1 MSVGI
6 TRLADA
12 KALEP
17 ARRDGRERLLN
28 GARKLL
34 AEKGYAGM
42 ELRDVAEVGKAPRGS
57 IYHHFPGG
65 KRQLA
70 VEVAELEGTEVRAA
84 IERSLEEHGLAGTLT
99 MFGEMFRRRVKDQ
112 PERLG
117 CPVAAAAL
125 ARPED
130 PALAAAATEAFQSWE
145 APIAAALRD
154 EGVGSKDAET
164 FAGLVISTVEGALIR
179 ARAAGEEAPLDS
191 AVAGLSQALD
201 RRVGAA
207 PGELRRAAPC
217 PLYRC
222 RGRDDEGS
230 QQSV

>member
-12 KALEP
+12 KAIEP
-17 ARRDGRERLLN
+17 TRRDGRDRLLN

-42 ELRDVAEVGKAPRGS
+42 ELRDVAARGHAPRGS

-70 VEVAELEGTEVRAA
+70 VEAAELEGTEIRAA
-84 IERSLEEHGLAGTLT
+84 IERSLEERGLAETLSA
-99 MFGEMFRRRVKDQ
+99 FGEMFRRRVKDK

-130 PALAAAATEAFQSWE
+130 PALAAAATAAFQSWE
-145 APIAAALRD
+145 APIASALR
-154 EGVGSKDAET
+154 EQGVAEKDAAI
-164 FAGLVISTVEGALIR
+164 FAGLVVSTIEGALVR
-179 ARAAGEEAPLDS
+179 ARAAGDEAPLNS
-191 AVAGLSQALD
+191 AVAGLRQALD
-201 RRVGAA
+201 ALLAV
-207 PGELRRAAPC
+207 
-217 PLYRC
+217 
-222 RGRDDEGS
+222 
-230 QQSV
+230 

>member
-12 KALEP
+12 KAVETKP
-17 ARRDGRERLLN
+17 RDGRQRLLN
-28 GARKLL
+28 GARRLL

-42 ELRDVAEVGKAPRGS
+42 ELRDVAAVGEAPRGS

-70 VEVAELEGTEVRAA
+70 VEAAELEGAEIRIA
-84 IERSLEEHGLAGTLT
+84 IERSLRERGLGETLT
-99 MFGEMFRRRVKDQ
+99 MFGEMFRRRVKDH

-130 PALAAAATEAFQSWE
+130 PALAAAATAAFQSWE
-145 APIAAALRD
+145 APIAAALEE
-154 EGVGSKDAET
+154 EGVAAKDAAA
-164 FAGLVISTVEGALIR
+164 FAGLVVSTIEGALVR
-179 ARAAGEEAPLDS
+179 ARAAGDQAPLNS
-191 AVAGLSQALD
+191 AVAGLHQAL
-201 RRVGAA
+201 GGLLA
-207 PGELRRAAPC
+207 RRA
-217 PLYRC
+217 
-222 RGRDDEGS
+222 GS
-230 QQSV
+230 

>member
-1 MSVGI
+1 MSMGI

-12 KALEP
+12 EALEP
-17 ARRDGRERLLN
+17 TRRDGRERLLN

-42 ELRDVAEVGKAPRGS
+42 ELRDVAERGRAPRGS

-70 VEVAELEGTEVRAA
+70 VEAAELEGTEIRGA
-84 IERSLEEHGLAGTLT
+84 IERSLAERGLAETLT

-154 EGVGSKDAET
+154 EGVAAEEAEA
-164 FAGLVISTVEGALIR
+164 FAGLVVSTVEGALIR
-179 ARAAGEEAPLDS
+179 ARAAGDQAPLDS
-191 AVAGLSQALD
+191 AVAGLRQALD
-201 RRVGAA
+201 ALLAA
-207 PGELRRAAPC
+207 THPIP
-217 PLYRC
+217 
-222 RGRDDEGS
+222 
-230 QQSV
+230 

>member
-6 TRLADA
+6 TRLVDA
-12 KALEP
+12 QAIEP

-42 ELRDVAEVGKAPRGS
+42 ELRDVAEAGKAPRGS

-70 VEVAELEGTEVRAA
+70 VEAARLEGSEIRAA
-84 IERSLEEHGLAGTLT
+84 IERSLAERGLGETLT
-99 MFGEMFRRRVKDQ
+99 MFGEMFRRRVKDH

-130 PALAAAATEAFQSWE
+130 PALAAAATEAFRSWE
-145 APIAAALRD
+145 APIAATLRE
-154 EGVGSKDAET
+154 EGVSAKAAAN
-164 FAGLVISTVEGALIR
+164 FAGLVVSTIEGALIR
-179 ARAAGEEAPLDS
+179 ARAAGEEAPLES
-191 AVAGLSQALD
+191 AVAGLHQAL
-201 RRVGAA
+201 GSLLAA
-207 PGELRRAAPC
+207 TLPG
-217 PLYRC
+217 
-222 RGRDDEGS
+222 
-230 QQSV
+230 

>member
-6 TRLADA
+6 TRPADA
-12 KALEP
+12 RAIEPKA
-17 ARRDGRERLLN
+17 RDGRERLLN
-28 GARKLL
+28 GARRLL

-42 ELRDVAEVGKAPRGS
+42 ELRDVAQRGKAPRGS

-70 VEVAELEGTEVRAA
+70 VEAAELEGVEIRAG
-84 IERSLEEHGLAGTLT
+84 IEHSLRERGLGETLT
-99 MFGEMFRRRVKDQ
+99 MFGEMFRRRVKDH

-130 PALAAAATEAFQSWE
+130 PALAAAATAAFQSWE

-154 EGVGSKDAET
+154 ESVTAKDAEN
-164 FAGLVISTVEGALIR
+164 FAGLVVSTIEGALIR
-179 ARAAGEEAPLDS
+179 ARAAGDEAPLES
-191 AVAGLSQALD
+191 AVAGLHQAL
-201 RRVGAA
+201 GSLLAA
-207 PGELRRAAPC
+207 TLPG
-217 PLYRC
+217 
-222 RGRDDEGS
+222 
-230 QQSV
+230 

>member
-6 TRLADA
+6 ARIADG
-12 KALEP
+12 EP
-17 ARRDGRERLLN
+17 REGKRRDGRALLLN
-28 GARKLL
+28 GARQLL

-42 ELRDVAEVGKAPRGS
+42 ELRDVAARGHAPRGS

-70 VEVAELEGTEVRAA
+70 VEAAELEGREIRDL
-84 IERSLEEHGLAGTLT
+84 IERSLEERGLAATLSA
-99 MFGEMFRRRVKDQ
+99 FGEMFRRRVKNQ

-130 PALAAAATEAFQSWE
+130 PALAAAATKAFQSWE

-154 EGVGSKDAET
+154 EGVAAKDAET
-164 FAGLVISTVEGALIR
+164 FAGLVVSTVEGALVR
-179 ARAAGEEAPLDS
+179 ARAAADQSPLDS
-191 AVAGLSQALD
+191 AVAGLQQAL
-201 RRVGAA
+201 AA
-207 PGELRRAAPC
+207 LLTTTRT
-217 PLYRC
+217 
-222 RGRDDEGS
+222 
-230 QQSV
+230 